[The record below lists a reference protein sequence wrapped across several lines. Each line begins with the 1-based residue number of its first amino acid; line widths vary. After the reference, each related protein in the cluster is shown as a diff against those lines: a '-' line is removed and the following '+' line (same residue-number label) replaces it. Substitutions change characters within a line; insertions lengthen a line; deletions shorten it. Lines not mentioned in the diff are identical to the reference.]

1 MYSYW
6 DITPQNSWKS
16 GDSVININNVNIG
29 IRTIAPRGKFSPG
42 KGQDLDQ
49 GQGWF

>member
-6 DITPQNSWKS
+6 DIAPQNSWKS
-16 GDSVININNVNIG
+16 GDSVMNINNVNIG
-29 IRTIAPRGKFSPG
+29 IRTIAPRGKLSPG